1 MQQTL
6 LSKYIPILEQYG
18 VKIGIII
25 LTIGVPSAVSVGKNP
40 TADLSSFLNWKMG
53 VSITT
58 GIFVAWL
65 AGKERAI
72 NE

>member
-25 LTIGVPSAVSVGKNP
+25 LTIGVLAPLVSGKIQLP
-40 TADLSSFLNWKMG
+40 DLSSFFKLENGYVDCNGNISRMARG
-53 VSITT
+53 
-58 GIFVAWL
+58 
-65 AGKERAI
+65 ERRAI